1 MKDGYNLYCESRREM
16 YEGKRFRYNSKY
28 GFSTE
33 NIFCHRVVICET
45 MKLVKKDWA
54 LDWTPSPA
62 EIIIVSDKGNSYPLE
77 EVEFYN

>member
-1 MKDGYNLYCESRREM
+1 MKDRYNLYCESIREM

-28 GFSTE
+28 GSSIE

-54 LDWTPSPA
+54 PSPA
-62 EIIIVSDKGNSYPLE
+62 GIIIISDKGNCYPLE

>member
-1 MKDGYNLYCESRREM
+1 M

-28 GFSTE
+28 GGFID
-33 NIFCHRVVICET
+33 NILCHGVVICET
-45 MKLVKKDWA
+45 MKLKKKDWVPV
-54 LDWTPSPA
+54 PS

>member
-1 MKDGYNLYCESRREM
+1 MKDGYNLYCESIREM
-16 YEGKRFRYNSKY
+16 YGGKKFRYNSKY
-28 GFSTE
+28 GIPTD
-33 NIFCHRVVICET
+33 NILCHRVVICET

-54 LDWTPSPA
+54 PVPA